1 MPCDRVGLACRA
13 REPVL
18 VVVVP
23 VVVVW
28 PRRRDGEDEGKVALS
43 MPCYDVA
50 FAICS
55 SDGHGRARMGGCGW
69 MDRSRRGHGA
79 RRAGP
84 GVVVLLWTVGHVR
97 GRRVGAVV
105 GSRSRRVGERWLAG
119 EPRRQLTCCARSM
132 NDGCWCLPA
141 RWLEIACIIAL
152 TSQSNRVGSTGIIDD
167 HLALIRWVRSHDT
180 KKHDPD
186 TTRPS

>member
-1 MPCDRVGLACRA
+1 MPCGRVGLACRA

-43 MPCYDVA
+43 MPCYGVA

-84 GVVVLLWTVGHVR
+84 GVVVLLWTVGHA
-97 GRRVGAVV
+97 G
-105 GSRSRRVGERWLAG
+105 GEWGLWWDRDPGEWGNAGWLA
-119 EPRRQLTCCARSM
+119 S
-132 NDGCWCLPA
+132 
-141 RWLEIACIIAL
+141 
-152 TSQSNRVGSTGIIDD
+152 RVVS
-167 HLALIRWVRSHDT
+167 
-180 KKHDPD
+180 
-186 TTRPS
+186 